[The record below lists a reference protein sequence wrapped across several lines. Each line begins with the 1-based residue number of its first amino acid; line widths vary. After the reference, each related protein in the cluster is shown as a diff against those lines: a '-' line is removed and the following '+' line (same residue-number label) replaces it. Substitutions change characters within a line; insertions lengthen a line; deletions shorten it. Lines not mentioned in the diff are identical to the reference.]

1 MNGIIKRWFIKMN
14 AEQLINECDTQK
26 FNPKQFRNE
35 INISWLINDVKKQYE
50 EQKWNVNIGKNAKI
64 MKKMDILAI
73 TNLMQMDIVVKEG
86 SLNERKNNKNL
97 CKWKWNFV

>member
-50 EQKWNVNIGKNAKI
+50 EQNDWIYFKCFFIRSSA
-64 MKKMDILAI
+64 
-73 TNLMQMDIVVKEG
+73 
-86 SLNERKNNKNL
+86 
-97 CKWKWNFV
+97 

>member
-50 EQKWNVNIGKNAKI
+50 EQK
-64 MKKMDILAI
+64 
-73 TNLMQMDIVVKEG
+73 
-86 SLNERKNNKNL
+86 
-97 CKWKWNFV
+97 